1 MTALVV
7 FTTALMLAGVWLVVD
22 GFRNAPTSPPSGTRQ
37 RIQFPT
43 DFRTRSLQALAG
55 AVALGVTTRWPVA
68 VIGGAMLG
76 WWARDLFAGKGTRDA
91 EVARTEAIAS
101 WTEMLRD
108 TLSGAHGLEETLIAS
123 AGVAPEPIRKEVVT
137 LATSLEREPIQVALS
152 RFADDLA
159 HPTGDLVVAAL
170 RLAARGSTGDLAEL
184 LGTLAETARDECAMR
199 LRVEAARSRMR
210 TAVRVIT
217 GCTLATAV
225 GLALFNRQ
233 YLDVYDEALGQAV
246 LAGIAGFWGL
256 SLWWLTRMGRFVA
269 PDRFL
274 ITEGRP

>member
-1 MTALVV
+1 MTALVILA
-7 FTTALMLAGVWLVVD
+7 TALMLMGVWLIVD
-22 GFRNAPTSPPSGTRQ
+22 SFANEPLPKSDSTRRNVKLPP
-37 RIQFPT
+37 
-43 DFRTRSLQALAG
+43 DFRIRSLQALGG
-55 AVALGVTTRWPVA
+55 AAVLGVTTRWPIA
-68 VIGGAMLG
+68 LIGGATLG

-91 EVARTEAIAS
+91 EVTRTEAIAN

-123 AGVAPEPIRKEVVT
+123 AGVAPEPIRREVVT
-137 LATSLEREPIQVALS
+137 LATSLEREPIEVALS

-217 GCTLATAV
+217 GCTLVTAV
-225 GLALFNRQ
+225 GLAVFNRQ
-233 YLDVYDEALGQAV
+233 YLDVYDEILGQSV
-246 LAGIAGFWGL
+246 LAAIAGFWAL
-256 SLWWLTRMGRFVA
+256 SLWWLTRMGRFVV

-274 ITEGRP
+274 ISGDRP